1 MGIKEEIF
9 EEFFKKLEDDDK
21 MSLDTIQEL
30 RELIEKGEI
39 NLQEE
44 ILKIIQRGRENV
56 DND

>member
-9 EEFFKKLEDDDK
+9 EEFFKKLEEDDK
-21 MSLDTIQEL
+21 LSLDTIQEL